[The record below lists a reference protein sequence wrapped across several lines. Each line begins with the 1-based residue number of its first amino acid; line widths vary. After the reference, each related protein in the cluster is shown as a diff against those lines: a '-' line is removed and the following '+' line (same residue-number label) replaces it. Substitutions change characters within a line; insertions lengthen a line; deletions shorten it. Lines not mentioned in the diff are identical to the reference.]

1 MVEMK
6 IKNKNGKYIQKEV
19 PQELVSIYENIGWE
33 ITKENNSLKSKDN
46 DLSLKSS
53 ETIIGKK

>member
-6 IKNKNGKYIQKEV
+6 IKNKNGKYIQKKV
-19 PQELVSIYENIGWE
+19 PEELVSIYENIGWE
-33 ITKENNSLKSKDN
+33 IVKKSDSLKSKEN
-46 DLSLKSS
+46 EPNLKSS

>member
-6 IKNKNGKYIQKEV
+6 IKNKNGKYIQKKV
-19 PQELVSIYENIGWE
+19 PKELVSIYENIGWE
-33 ITKENNSLKSKDN
+33 IVKKSDSLKSKEN
-46 DLSLKSS
+46 EPNLKSS

>member
-6 IKNKNGKYIQKEV
+6 IKNKNGKYIQKKV

>member
-6 IKNKNGKYIQKEV
+6 IKNKNGKYIQKKV
-19 PQELVSIYENIGWE
+19 PEELVSIYENIGWE
-33 ITKENNSLKSKDN
+33 IVKKSDSLKSKDN
-46 DLSLKSS
+46 EPNLKSS

>member
-6 IKNKNGKYIQKEV
+6 IKNKNGKYIQKKV

-33 ITKENNSLKSKDN
+33 IAKENNSLKSKDN